1 LRSERRAV
9 SKVTREPG
17 PEPYDRVLEP
27 KGVAMYA
34 RMTRFEGGNPA
45 TLTQELDDMRRQMES
60 GLTDEAIDQMAE
72 QVKGQFDRDEVARLL
87 RSIKRTIVLA
97 DTEKGSSAMV
107 LFCDTEEDARG
118 VDRLFDAM
126 SPGEGGGKR
135 QSADVYEVAVD
146 QTFSS

>member
-1 LRSERRAV
+1 
-9 SKVTREPG
+9 
-17 PEPYDRVLEP
+17 
-27 KGVAMYA
+27 
-34 RMTRFEGGNPA
+34 
-45 TLTQELDDMRRQMES
+45 MRRQMES
-60 GLTDEAIDQMAE
+60 GLTDEAIDQMAD

-87 RSIKRTIVLA
+87 QSIKRTIVLA